1 MEAMEGDEIMETEE
15 SDKVMV
21 LEKIIDESLALIVVV
36 PVTLVLTY
44 LAYIGSLDPQVLLVP
59 YGVILGHYFTKVTK

>member
-1 MEAMEGDEIMETEE
+1 METEK
-15 SDKVMV
+15 SDKIMKTEKSDKAMV
-21 LEKIIDESLALIVVV
+21 FEKIIDETLALIVVI
-36 PVTLVLTY
+36 PITLVLTY

>member
-1 MEAMEGDEIMETEE
+1 METEKSNKVIE
-15 SDKVMV
+15 TEGSDKVMV

>member
-1 MEAMEGDEIMETEE
+1 MGAVEGDEIMEIEK

-21 LEKIIDESLALIVVV
+21 LEKLIDEFLALIVVV
-36 PVTLVLTY
+36 PITIVLTY
-44 LAYIGSLDPQVLLVP
+44 LAYIGSLNPQVLLVP

>member
-1 MEAMEGDEIMETEE
+1 METEKSDKIMETEK

-59 YGVILGHYFTKVTK
+59 YGVILGHYFTK